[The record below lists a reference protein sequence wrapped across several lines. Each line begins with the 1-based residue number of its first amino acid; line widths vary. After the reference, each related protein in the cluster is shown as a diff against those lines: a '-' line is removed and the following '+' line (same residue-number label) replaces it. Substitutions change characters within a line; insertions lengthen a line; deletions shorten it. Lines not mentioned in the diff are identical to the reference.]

1 MNSFI
6 PKKTNDGKKKIELH
20 SSEIFDSK
28 DKRLCFSHFNVNR
41 LLILNI
47 FGGHPQNHQTERF
60 LNFKGLRVLR
70 LIKCHEQD

>member
-28 DKRLCFSHFNVNR
+28 DRDYVSPTLMST
-41 LLILNI
+41 
-47 FGGHPQNHQTERF
+47 GS
-60 LNFKGLRVLR
+60 
-70 LIKCHEQD
+70 